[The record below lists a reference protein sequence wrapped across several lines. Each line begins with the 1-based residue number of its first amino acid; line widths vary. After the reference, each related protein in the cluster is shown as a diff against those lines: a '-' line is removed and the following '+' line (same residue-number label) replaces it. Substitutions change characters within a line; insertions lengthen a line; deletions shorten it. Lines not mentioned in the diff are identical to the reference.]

1 MVISKK
7 INSLNAMKMMERR
20 WDWIQFRT
28 FVSKLVLSH
37 LQWRT
42 FILKLFGILVKELW
56 MVQWGNFAKQ
66 YPALTKFLLQHLYA
80 LKHTDDCLR
89 RFFQSE
95 GEGTGGI
102 PLTWDTISWFTCI
115 SVHFSWMSSS
125 RLPLSPTPAVL
136 VYDVRTGFEEVWG
149 CLKSSSLGIHH
160 I

>member
-1 MVISKK
+1 MPWKWWSADETEF
-7 INSLNAMKMMERR
+7 NSGLLSPNL
-20 WDWIQFRT
+20 F
-28 FVSKLVLSH
+28 LSH

-42 FILKLFGILVKELW
+42 FTLKLIGILVKELW

-66 YPALTKFLLQHLYA
+66 YSALTKFLLQHLQHLYA

-89 RFFQSE
+89 RIFQSE
-95 GEGTGGI
+95 GEGTGI